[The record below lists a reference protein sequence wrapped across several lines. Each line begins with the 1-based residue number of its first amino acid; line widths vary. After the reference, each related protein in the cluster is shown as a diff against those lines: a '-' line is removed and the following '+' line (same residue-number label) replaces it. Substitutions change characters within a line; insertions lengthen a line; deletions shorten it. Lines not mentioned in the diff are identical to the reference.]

1 MLSGCL
7 PLFNTLE
14 IIEAE
19 VKMDKITLEKE
30 EILTSMVEAS
40 LYQKAIGYKTTE
52 TRIIENSKG
61 EEIIT
66 ITREEPPDLKSI
78 MFWLQ
83 NKCPEKWQEN
93 PTNNNTFEKLQN
105 IMQELDSIITEEQE
119 K

>member
-1 MLSGCL
+1 M
-7 PLFNTLE
+7 TE
-14 IIEAE
+14 IPIE
-19 VKMDKITLEKE
+19 KD

-61 EEIIT
+61 KEIIT

-78 MFWLQ
+78 IFWLQ

-93 PTNNNTFEKLQN
+93 PTNNNTLEKLQT
-105 IMQELDSIITEEQE
+105 IMQELDNIIMEEQE